1 MSQSKLNYFEI
12 AVESTFTLS
21 ATTAEST
28 LTVSTF
34 VESTSSD
41 AFVAELL
48 QEVAKLSAAIA
59 ATKNKIFF
67 IVIKKKILLI
77 IIMPSLKRLRKGT
90 TFISNIQIISIKIVS
105 F

>member
-41 AFVAELL
+41 AFVAEPL
-48 QEVAKLSAAIA
+48 QEVAKPRTAIA
-59 ATKNKIFF
+59 VTKNKIFF
-67 IVIKKKILLI
+67 IVIKINYI
-77 IIMPSLKRLRKGT
+77 IIIYRL
-90 TFISNIQIISIKIVS
+90 
-105 F
+105 